1 MASRKTSFPEK
12 IQDGETLGLERI
24 VDPTYLQFNTR
35 PIPALMV
42 AQLELITFSVLLKP
56 LSKAVLNELQTMIMA
71 NKKKHWLTIYLTTFL
86 LLHNCAMMTR
96 RDEEYA
102 RQIVL
107 EVCLFIHS
115 LYLTMSLNF
124 LS

>member
-12 IQDGETLGLERI
+12 IQDGETLGSDRI

-35 PIPALMV
+35 PLPALMV

-71 NKKKHWLTIYLTTFL
+71 NKKKHWLTIYLTVFL
-86 LLHNCAMMTR
+86 LLHNCAMLTR

-107 EVCLFIHS
+107 EVCLTHCGHP
-115 LYLTMSLNF
+115 TG
-124 LS
+124 

>member
-1 MASRKTSFPEK
+1 MASRKTSYPEK
-12 IQDGETLGLERI
+12 IQDGETLGLDRI

-35 PIPALMV
+35 PLPALMV

-56 LSKAVLNELQTMIMA
+56 FSKAVLSGLQTMIMT
-71 NKKKHWLTIYLTTFL
+71 NKKKHWLTIYLTIFL
-86 LLHNCAMMTR
+86 LLHNCAMLTK

-107 EVCLFIHS
+107 NVCLPHCSHPIG
-115 LYLTMSLNF
+115 
-124 LS
+124 